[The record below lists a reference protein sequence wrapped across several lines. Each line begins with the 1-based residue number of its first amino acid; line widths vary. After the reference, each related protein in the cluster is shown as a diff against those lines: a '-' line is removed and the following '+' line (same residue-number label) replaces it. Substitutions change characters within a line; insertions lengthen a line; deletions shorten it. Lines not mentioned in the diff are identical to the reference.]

1 MSAWCHPGLCGFRKS
16 RASGLSLGLEEL
28 CQHRRIL
35 QGCRGPTPPHP
46 YPAPKDV
53 ALLGSRVF
61 NEVVKLHEIM
71 QVGPNLI
78 RLEFFL

>member
-1 MSAWCHPGLCGFRKS
+1 MSAQKDIAGVS
-16 RASGLSLGLEEL
+16 R
-28 CQHRRIL
+28 
-35 QGCRGPTPPHP
+35 PYPPHP

-71 QVGPNLI
+71 QVGPNLV